1 MSISCQIDDGPAV
14 LQLCRW
20 TMSQPHL
27 KLSEFQEAFISPTR
41 RLFGLLSNRG
51 ELVLATAV
59 VNPSQ
64 VESPSALPDTCGRVV
79 FELLSSIPRVK
90 SLAWGY
96 CSNDSSQLEDPIF
109 NELLVVSSDGFIIIH
124 AFRRSY
130 KSTPSVDSTSDAKE
144 LNGEWKEW
152 SPTEGSVLEDG
163 ESAPKNRF
171 CSFLTEITASVY
183 NGKYQAKFPLETF
196 LPNSAEVVSFSI
208 YDITLSFLKFWY
220 SDSHR
225 MTRMETDNELP
236 KGFLSPLPVA
246 EASCSCR
253 WECLKV
259 LSSSLGCLIGLV
271 LTPNEA
277 VTCGAHQCNTNC
289 ILVAVLE
296 LHQWGIQWNFVA
308 DLQNVHDGEGPS
320 PKWVDFQLS
329 DMFLACLSMAGF
341 VAIWNVKTGALT
353 TSFSVADQCRAILEM
368 PLRSTMPIVTNLDDG
383 NSSVSNLFGRTFKRL
398 VLASYS
404 LLLGVVDE
412 VGVVHVFYADDIINF
427 EPNIHENAD
436 LPAMNHF
443 GGSFSAWEAAGHE
456 IGSLSFCTHQSIQE
470 GFPHTTKL
478 GSEFSGKNNVDVF
491 RPRKRRRQCR
501 HIQNQ
506 VDSWPS
512 GFGTT
517 AQMKVGAYPETVTA
531 SISLRRVILPPCRSH
546 DDVIS
551 LSPLGLTRIFKGSH
565 VDGDKLVKI
574 VHTELLIRSSFF
586 DERDIIVG
594 LMDKRLPFQKDF
606 AFVGDSV
613 ACSFQGYLY
622 FITQDSLSV
631 ALPSVSVSSFSSH
644 VDIKF
649 WQPGLTG
656 ASACNSLN
664 LLSVNR
670 SETSWRPWQLEV
682 LDRALLYEG
691 PALADMLCWENGWD
705 LKVSRLR
712 WLQLALHYSM
722 IGDLE
727 QSLNMLAEVDLA
739 EEGVL
744 QLLFASVHRLLC
756 TAGRDNEV
764 AVSSKLMVL
773 AICFATRMIKCYGL
787 QKQNIDMPD
796 NSVKLHEMAFLLRV
810 IRSIQ
815 SRISARNTIRMGDDK
830 NSLKTGTEV
839 LHPVVMV
846 DGVSSGPLGGL
857 AHDTQDSES
866 PVFELVPDSNGQLAL
881 TPVES
886 SLSASNFYEIGTDEG
901 VAQVGRQNIQGNIK
915 DMINRWEVNNIDLK
929 TVVRE
934 ALQSGRLPLAVLQ
947 LQLLRQ
953 RELVSNE
960 DSEDAFSEVHEI
972 GRSIVYDLLMKG
984 ETELAVAMLEKL
996 GDEIESDLRQ
1006 LMQGTVRRSLRLQIA
1021 DEMKKRGHMRSN
1033 EWNTLETITLIERF
1047 YPSSSFWD
1055 TYLGRQNVIRD
1066 AAKIVTLPGEDKPVL
1081 ALHIHNHPLIECGD
1095 VDGAVLDPWANIND
1109 FTDFKEFSGN
1119 SISDGYWACAAVWSD
1134 AWDQRTVDRILLD
1147 QPYHIHAH
1155 VPWESQF
1162 EYFVAHNDVGEACK
1176 LLDIIPD
1183 SVLLEGILRV
1193 NVDGSQAAGSTV
1205 SDVTVPD
1212 YSMYICDSEELEPVC
1227 LEIPHVKVFRS
1238 LSNHESTSYIQMLMQ
1253 QELAKKH
1260 IFMKEYW
1267 QSTTEIIHLLAR
1279 SGTLIKDGPRK
1290 ECSMTYSASEM
1301 PDDSRHRAC
1310 EVALHKLVIRFC
1322 VQYNSPYLLDLYLDN
1337 CNLALEKDCVPF
1349 LKNAAGDCK
1358 WAQWLLFSRV
1368 KGYEYEAS
1376 FANARWNLSQKMV
1389 NNSNLTSVEIDEML
1403 YMVDDM
1409 AERIGEMSA
1418 LATLMYA
1425 PAPMQNSICSG
1436 SVNRNRGLSSQCTLE
1451 NLGPCLQQF
1460 PTLWKTLL
1468 SACFREDGYGSFNCS
1483 PANVFRKS
1491 SISEYLRWRYN
1502 FFSSAGGDTSLL
1514 QMLPCWLPKSIRR
1527 LVQLFEQGPFG
1538 MQLLSNAPSS
1548 EELFTHSVTDY
1559 IYNSTGY
1566 GEPTAL
1572 SLEASIQKSVEEEL
1586 YSSLE
1591 EKDVRVEHHLHRG
1604 RALAAF
1610 RHLLVK
1616 RASQLKSA
1624 NARQVIS
1631 AQSNVQ
1637 ADVQLMLAPLSQ
1649 AERSILLSVAPL
1661 AITNFEDS
1669 TLVASC
1675 VFLLELCGLCANMLR
1690 LDITALRRISSYY
1703 KSVQLN
1709 KRRELSSQRSSE
1721 LHVHSHGAD
1730 VALALAQALAEDY
1743 VKSDHLHVLDQ
1754 NQTSRAPKRE
1764 QPSQPLIAILQH
1776 LEKASLPSLDEGRT
1790 CGFWLL
1796 TGVGDASLYRSQQN
1810 EASQHWS
1817 LVTEFCQAHH
1827 LPPSTKYLALLAND
1841 NDWVGLLT
1849 EAQMAGFPIEV
1860 VIEVAAK
1867 EIRES
1872 RLKTHILTVLKNMMS
1887 FRRKSSNNI
1896 PGSSDSSLLAIDGNN
1911 PMELFSILGACEKQ
1925 KNPGETLLNKAKQ
1938 MQWSLLAMIA
1948 SCFPDVTPLSCL
1960 SVWLE
1965 ITASRE
1971 MSSTKVDDISSKI
1984 AKNVGAAV
1992 EATNKLASTSRNVEF
2007 RYNRKNPKRRRFLEA
2022 SPEKFTL
2029 DFSLDVTCGPNSSVT
2044 SNTADIDAHQG
2055 SRKPVYEEPVI
2066 SVDIDDRL
2074 ASLSSMV
2081 AVLCEQQL
2089 FLPLLRAFEM
2099 FLPSCSLLPFI
2110 RSLQAFSQMR
2120 ISEASAHLAS
2130 FSVRI
2135 KDEASHTQL
2144 NSSKEVSVIAGWVA
2158 ATAVKAAD
2166 AMLSTCPSIY
2176 EKRCLLEL
2184 LAEVDFA
2191 DGGTSSSYFR
2201 RRYWKINLSEPS
2213 LFKDG
2218 AYKWDDSMDDAALL
2232 TSLEKDGRWE
2242 QARTW
2247 ARQLESSDIA
2257 WESTLNHVT
2266 ESQAEAMVA
2275 EWKEFL
2281 WDIPQERAALWG
2293 HCQSLF
2299 MKYSFPPL
2307 QAGLFF
2313 LKHAEAV
2320 GKEIPAQELHEILLL
2335 SLQWLSGTMTKS
2347 SPVYPLH
2354 LLREI
2359 ETRVWLL
2366 AVESDSQS
2374 KADGEF
2380 AASSVAQNV
2389 AVGSSTS
2396 IIEQTADVITKI
2408 DGNMSSP
2415 SMKATEKN
2423 GLRDNL
2429 SRQQQPFES
2438 NNEASTA
2445 TNNTRAKRRVKANI
2459 PLRRGVNDNVES
2471 RTDDLD
2477 NSLHNFHSSKMG
2489 EQARNLLSEE
2499 EFAKMEAS
2507 LSGWEQNVRPVD
2519 MEKAVLS
2526 LLEFGQITA
2535 AKQLQQK
2542 LSPSYVPE
2550 ELVLVDVALRV
2561 ANNSSDGDISLS
2573 CFDTEALSTL
2583 QSLGVTSRSYMFDTS
2598 QLLLDIKSCSAAMPA
2613 AAAAAKNRW
2622 LLQPQQSQ
2630 VMEKLAMKC
2639 GEGRG
2644 RALIRRIIAVTRTAK
2659 VLGLPFSEAFE
2670 KQPIELLQLLSLKAQ
2685 DSFDEAKFLVETHI
2699 MPASSIARILA
2710 DSFLKGLLAAHRG
2723 GYLDSQKEEGPAP
2736 LLWRSSDFLKWA
2748 KLCPSEPEIGH
2759 ALMRLV
2765 MTGHEVPHACEVE
2778 LLILSHHFY
2787 MSSSCLD
2794 GVDVLVTFAA
2804 NRVDSYI
2811 SEGDFSCL
2819 ARLITGV
2826 SNFHSLSFILS
2837 ILVENGQLELL
2848 LQKYS
2853 AADSATGTPASV
2865 RGFRMAVITSLKQF
2879 NPNDDD
2885 ALSMVY
2891 RHFDMKHEAA
2901 SLLELRAEQ
2910 YMNSWLSRYDK
2921 ERRNDELLE
2930 AMHHL
2935 VDTAEI
2941 LSTID
2946 AGQRTQRACARAA
2959 LLSLQI
2965 RIPDLLWIGL
2975 SETNARRIFV
2985 EQSRFQE
2992 ALIVAEA
2999 YNINQPMEWA
3009 PVFWNQMLKPDLIEQ
3024 FVAEFVSVLPLQP
3037 PMLLELARF
3046 YRAEVAARGEQS
3058 HFSVWLSPGGLPAEW
3073 VKHLG
3078 RSFRS
3083 LLRRTRDMRLRLQ
3096 LATLA
3101 TGFADVLDICNRVL
3115 DKVPDNAGPLI
3126 LRKGHG
3132 GAYLPLM

>member
-1 MSISCQIDDGPAV
+1 MSIRTMSTSRQIDDGPAV

-20 TMSQPHL
+20 TVSQPHL
-27 KLSEFQEAFISPTR
+27 KLSKFREAFISPTR
-41 RLFGLLSNRG
+41 RLFGLLSEHG
-51 ELVLATAV
+51 DLVLATAE

-64 VESPSALPDTCGRVV
+64 VESHRALSDTCTQAA
-79 FELLSSIPRVK
+79 FKTLSTIPRVK

-96 CSNDSSQLEDPIF
+96 CSDAFDDSSF
-109 NELLVVSSDGFIIIH
+109 NEILVVSSDASITVH
-124 AFRRSY
+124 AFCRSRQ
-130 KSTPSVDSTSDAKE
+130 STLAVNSTSDAKE
-144 LNGEWKEW
+144 LHGEWKEW
-152 SPTEGSVLEDG
+152 HPTECAVLEDG
-163 ESAPKNRF
+163 ESGPKNWF
-171 CSFLTEITASVY
+171 CSFLTTINSSVS
-183 NGKYQAKFPLETF
+183 NGKYQARFPVKSL

-208 YDITLSFLKFWY
+208 YDITLSFMKFWY
-220 SDSHR
+220 RKCSLKT
-225 MTRMETDNELP
+225 MTETDSESP
-236 KGFLSPLPVA
+236 RTFLSSLPVA
-246 EASCSCR
+246 EASCSCQ

-259 LSSSLGCLIGLV
+259 LSSSSGYLIGLV
-271 LTPNEA
+271 LTPNES
-277 VTCGAHQCNTNC
+277 VSCEAHPSNAEC

-296 LHQWGIQWNFVA
+296 LNHWGIQWNFVA
-308 DLQNVHDGEGPS
+308 DLQDACDGIRPS
-320 PKWVDFQLS
+320 SKWVDFQLS
-329 DMFLACLSMAGF
+329 DVFLACLNTAGF
-341 VAIWNVKTGALT
+341 VAIWNVKTGGLA
-353 TSFSVADQCRAILEM
+353 TSFSVLQQCRTDLDM
-368 PLRSTMPIVTNLDDG
+368 PLRSSMPIATNLDGG
-383 NSSVSNLFGRTFKRL
+383 NIPVENFVGRMFKRL
-398 VLASYS
+398 VLASHSY
-404 LLLGVVDE
+404 LLAVVDE
-412 VGVVHVFYADDIINF
+412 VGVVYVFYADDILNF
-427 EPNIHENAD
+427 RANVHENFD
-436 LPAMNHF
+436 LPVVNHF
-443 GGSFSAWEAAGHE
+443 ADCFSTWEAAGHE
-456 IGSLSFCTHQSIQE
+456 IGSLSFCTNQSIR
-470 GFPHTTKL
+470 GSLNLAKL
-478 GSEFSGKNNVDVF
+478 VPEFSGKTDVTV
-491 RPRKRRRQCR
+491 RPRKRRKYRC
-501 HIQNQ
+501 NENE

-512 GFGTT
+512 GFVTT
-517 AQMKVGAYPETVTA
+517 GQMKVGVAYPRTNT
-531 SISLRRVILPPCRSH
+531 SSFLRRVILPPCRSQQ
-546 DDVIS
+546 DVIS
-551 LSPLGLTRIFKGSH
+551 LSPLGLTRIFKGSIA
-565 VDGDKLVKI
+565 DGNEHVKI
-574 VHTELLIRSSFF
+574 FHSELLMYSSFLGKG
-586 DERDIIVG
+586 DIDVDF
-594 LMDKRLPFQKDF
+594 MDKMLPFQKDS
-606 AFVGDSV
+606 AFVGDSFV
-613 ACSFQGYLY
+613 CSCQGYLY
-622 FITQDSLSV
+622 LITQYGLSV
-631 ALPSVSVSSFSSH
+631 VLPPVSVSSFSSH
-644 VDIKF
+644 GDTIKF
-649 WQPGLTG
+649 WQPGPATG
-656 ASACNSLN
+656 STCNALN
-664 LLSVNR
+664 LLSVDR
-670 SETSWRPWQLEV
+670 SETSWKTWQIEV

-691 PALADMLCWENGWD
+691 PALADRLCWENGWD
-705 LKVSRLR
+705 LKFSRLR

-727 QSLNMLAEVDLA
+727 QSLNLLAEVNLA

-744 QLLFASVHRLLC
+744 QLLLASIHRLSSR
-756 TAGRDNEV
+756 TGSDSEA

-773 AICFATRMIKCYGL
+773 AVRFATRMIKCYGL
-787 QKQNIDMPD
+787 QKQNTDN
-796 NSVKLHEMAFLLRV
+796 NSVKLHEMALLLMV

-815 SRISARNTIRMGDDK
+815 SRISAKNQNSVRTGDDK
-830 NSLKTGTEV
+830 KTEV
-839 LHPVVMV
+839 FQNDSLLPVVV
-846 DGVSSGPLGGL
+846 LDGVSSGPSGGL
-857 AHDTQDSES
+857 DAYDRQES
-866 PVFELVPDSNGQLAL
+866 APVLVPDSNSMLAL

-886 SLSASNFYEIGTDEG
+886 SLSDIDTNKGTT
-901 VAQVGRQNIQGNIK
+901 QVGRQIIQGNIK
-915 DMINRWEVNNIDLK
+915 EMINRWEMNNFDLK

-953 RELVSNE
+953 REFVSND

-972 GRSIVYDLLMKG
+972 GRSIVYDMLMKG
-984 ETELAVAMLEKL
+984 ETGLAVATLERL
-996 GDEIESDLRQ
+996 GDDVESDLRQ

-1021 DEMKKRGHMRSN
+1021 DEMKKRGYIRPN
-1033 EWNTLETITLIERF
+1033 EWKMLETIILIERL

-1055 TYLGRQNVIRD
+1055 TYFCRENVIRD

-1081 ALHIHNHPLIECGD
+1081 ALHIRNHPIIECGD
-1095 VDGAVLDPWANIND
+1095 VDGAVLGSWVNIND
-1109 FTDFKEFSGN
+1109 YTKEFSGSN
-1119 SISDGYWACAAVWSD
+1119 ISDGYWACAAVWSD
-1134 AWDQRTVDRILLD
+1134 GWDQRTVDRILLD
-1147 QPYHIHAH
+1147 QPYHIHGH
-1155 VPWESQF
+1155 IPWESQF
-1162 EYFVAHNDVGEACK
+1162 EYFVAHNDAGNVCK
-1176 LLDIIPD
+1176 LLDMIPN
-1183 SVLLEGILRV
+1183 SILSEGIIRV
-1193 NVDGSQAAGSTV
+1193 NVDSLQAAANTL
-1205 SDVTVPD
+1205 SDLTLPD

-1227 LEIPHVKVFRS
+1227 MEIPHVKVFRS
-1238 LSNHESTSYIQMLMQ
+1238 LCNQESTLYIRMVMQ

-1267 QSTTEIIHLLAR
+1267 QSTTEIIPLLAR
-1279 SGTLIKDGPRK
+1279 AGILIKVGSKD
-1290 ECSMTYSASEM
+1290 ECSTTSFASEM
-1301 PDDSRHRAC
+1301 PVDAHQQGR
-1310 EVALHKLVIRFC
+1310 EGALQKLIIRFC
-1322 VQYNSPYLLDLYLDN
+1322 VQYNLPYLLDLYLDI
-1337 CNLALEKDCVPF
+1337 CNLAPEKDCIRL
-1349 LKNAAGDCK
+1349 LKETAGDCK
-1358 WAQWLLFSRV
+1358 WAQWLLFSRI

-1376 FANARWNLSQKMV
+1376 FSNARWNLSKKMV
-1389 NNSNLTSVEIDEML
+1389 SNSSLTAVEIDEML
-1403 YMVDDM
+1403 YTVDDM
-1409 AERIGEMSA
+1409 AERVGEMSA

-1425 PAPMQNSICSG
+1425 SAPIQKSICTG
-1436 SVNRNRGLSSQCTLE
+1436 SVNRSGSSSQCTLE
-1451 NLGPCLQQF
+1451 NLAPCLQQF
-1460 PTLWKTLL
+1460 PTLWKTLFSSCFGQDEYGCL
-1468 SACFREDGYGSFNCS
+1468 NYSA
-1483 PANVFRKS
+1483 VFGKR
-1491 SISEYLRWRYN
+1491 SISEYLRWRYSI
-1502 FFSSAGGDTSLL
+1502 FSSAGGDTSLL
-1514 QMLPCWLPKSIRR
+1514 QMLPCWVPKSIRR
-1527 LVQLFEQGPFG
+1527 LIQLFEQGPFG
-1538 MQLLSNAPSS
+1538 MQLLSDVPSS
-1548 EELFTHSVTDY
+1548 EELFTHNVTDY

-1566 GEPTAL
+1566 TEANAL

-1610 RHLLVK
+1610 RHLIAK

-1624 NARQVIS
+1624 SARQVIS
-1631 AQSNVQ
+1631 TQSNVQ

-1649 AERSILLSVAPL
+1649 AERSILISVAPL

-1675 VFLLELCGLCANMLR
+1675 IFLLELCGLCANMLR
-1690 LDITALRRISSYY
+1690 LDIAALRRISSYY
-1703 KSVQLN
+1703 KSVQEN
-1709 KRRELSSQRSSE
+1709 KHADLSSLSAPE
-1721 LHVHSHGAD
+1721 LHVQSHGAGIAP
-1730 VALALAQALAEDY
+1730 ALARALAEDY
-1743 VKSDHLHVLDQ
+1743 VQSDHLHVLEQ
-1754 NQTSRAPKRE
+1754 TQTSMAPKKE
-1764 QPSQPLIAILQH
+1764 QPQHPLIAILQH
-1776 LEKASLPSLDEGRT
+1776 LEKASLPSLEENKT

-1796 TGVGDASLYRSQQN
+1796 TGVGNASLYRSQQN
-1810 EASQHWS
+1810 EASQHWN
-1817 LVTEFCQAHH
+1817 LVTEFCRAHH
-1827 LPPSTKYLALLAND
+1827 LPLSTKYLALLAND
-1841 NDWVGLLT
+1841 NDWVGFLT
-1849 EAQMAGFPIEV
+1849 EAQIAGFPIEV

-1867 EIRES
+1867 EIRDS
-1872 RLKTHILTVLKNMMS
+1872 RLRTHILTVLKNMMS
-1887 FRRKSSNNI
+1887 VRRKASGNI
-1896 PGSSDSSLLAIDGNN
+1896 PSGSSYSSLSAVDGNN
-1911 PMELFSILGACEKQ
+1911 PMELFCILGVCEKQ
-1925 KNPGETLLNKAKQ
+1925 KNPGEALLIKAKQ

-1965 ITASRE
+1965 ITAARE
-1971 MSSTKVDDISSKI
+1971 MSSIKVDDVSSKI
-1984 AKNVGAAV
+1984 AKNVGSAV
-1992 EATNKLASTSRNVEF
+1992 EATNKLPSSGRNVEF

-2022 SPEKFTL
+2022 SQEKLTICS
-2029 DFSLDVTCGPNSSVT
+2029 SLDSTCGPDSAST
-2044 SNTADIDAHQG
+2044 SNSTYIDDHQERG
-2055 SRKPVYEEPVI
+2055 RPISGETI
-2066 SVDIDDRL
+2066 MSVDIDERL
-2074 ASLSSMV
+2074 ASLSNMV

-2099 FLPSCSLLPFI
+2099 FLPSCSLLSFI

-2120 ISEASAHLAS
+2120 LSEASAHLAS
-2130 FSVRI
+2130 FSARI
-2135 KDEASHTQL
+2135 RDEASHTQL
-2144 NSSKEVSVIAGWVA
+2144 NSSKEVSVIAEWVA
-2158 ATAVKAAD
+2158 VTAVKAAD
-2166 AMLSTCPSIY
+2166 AVLSTCPSIY
-2176 EKRCLLEL
+2176 EKRCLLQL
-2184 LAEVDFA
+2184 LSEVDFA
-2191 DGGTSSSYFR
+2191 DGGTSSSNFS

-2213 LFKDG
+2213 LCKDG
-2218 AYKWDDSMDDAALL
+2218 DIYNWNDLMDDASLL
-2232 TSLEKDGRWE
+2232 TSLEKDGQWE

-2247 ARQLESSDIA
+2247 ARQLESSGIA
-2257 WESTLNHVT
+2257 WESTLDHVT

-2299 MKYSFPPL
+2299 MRYSFPPL
-2307 QAGLFF
+2307 KAGLFF

-2320 GKEIPAQELHEILLL
+2320 GKEIPARELHEILLL

-2347 SPVYPLH
+2347 PPVYPLH

-2366 AVESDSQS
+2366 AVESESQS

-2380 AASSVAQNV
+2380 ATYAVAHNI
-2389 AVGSSTS
+2389 AVGNSSS

-2408 DGNMSSP
+2408 DSNMSSP
-2415 SMKATEKN
+2415 HMKVTERN
-2423 GLRDNL
+2423 GTRDSL
-2429 SRQQQPFES
+2429 SSQHAQLFES
-2438 NNEASTA
+2438 NSEASST
-2445 TNNTRAKRRVKANI
+2445 TINNTRAKRRVKTNS
-2459 PLRRGVNDNVES
+2459 PLRRGGNDNTES
-2471 RTDDLD
+2471 RTNELD
-2477 NSLHNFHSSKMG
+2477 NSSHSSKIG

-2542 LSPSYVPE
+2542 LSPSYIPE
-2550 ELVLVDVALRV
+2550 ELVLVDVALRI
-2561 ANNSSDGDISLS
+2561 ANSSSSGEISLS
-2573 CFDTEALSTL
+2573 CFDTQALSLL
-2583 QSLGVTSRSYMFDTS
+2583 QSLEVAN
-2598 QLLLDIKSCSAAMPA
+2598 SCDMIISP
-2613 AAAAAKNRW
+2613 
-2622 LLQPQQSQ
+2622 SQ
-2630 VMEKLAMKC
+2630 VMEILAVKC

-2644 RALIRRIIAVTRTAK
+2644 RALIRRIIAVVRTAK
-2659 VLGLPFSEAFE
+2659 LLGLPFSEAFE

-2748 KLCPSEPEIGH
+2748 KLCPSESEIGH

-2804 NRVDSYI
+2804 NRVESYV

-2826 SNFHSLSFILS
+2826 TNFHSLSFILS

-2853 AADSATGTPASV
+2853 ATDTATGTPASV

-2891 RHFDMKHEAA
+2891 KHFDMKHEAA

-2935 VDTAEI
+2935 VETAEV

-2946 AGQRTQRACARAA
+2946 AGQRTHRACARAS

-2965 RIPDLLWIGL
+2965 RIPDLMWIGL

-2999 YNINQPMEWA
+2999 YNINQPIEWA

-3101 TGFADVLDICNRVL
+3101 TGFIDVLDICNRVL

>member
-1 MSISCQIDDGPAV
+1 MSTSRQADDEPAV

-20 TMSQPHL
+20 RLSQPQL
-27 KLSEFQEAFISPTR
+27 KLSEFREAFISPTR
-41 RLFGLLSNRG
+41 QLFGLLSDHG
-51 ELVLATAV
+51 DLVLARAE

-64 VESPSALPDTCGRVV
+64 VESTRALSDTCTQAI
-79 FELLSSIPRVK
+79 FETFSSIPRVK

-96 CSNDSSQLEDPIF
+96 CSDASSPLEDSSF
-109 NELLVVSSDGFIIIH
+109 NEILVVSSHASITVH
-124 AFRRSY
+124 AFCCSR
-130 KSTPSVDSTSDAKE
+130 KSTLAVNSTSDAKE
-144 LNGEWKEW
+144 LHGEWKEW
-152 SPTEGSVLEDG
+152 RPTEYSVSEGG
-163 ESAPKNRF
+163 ESGPKNWF
-171 CSFLTEITASVY
+171 CSFLTTITASVSS
-183 NGKYQAKFPLETF
+183 GKYQARFPMKSL
-196 LPNSAEVVSFSI
+196 LPHTAEAVSFSI

-220 SDSHR
+220 SKCPQKT
-225 MTRMETDNELP
+225 MMETSSESP
-236 KGFLSPLPVA
+236 QSFLSSLPVA
-246 EASCSCR
+246 EASCSCQ

-259 LSSSLGCLIGLV
+259 LSSSSGYVIGLV
-271 LTPNEA
+271 LTPNES
-277 VTCGAHQCNTNC
+277 VTCAAHQCNTEC

-296 LHQWGIQWNFVA
+296 LNQWGIQWNFVA
-308 DLQNVHDGEGPS
+308 DLQDVHDSIKPS

-329 DMFLACLSMAGF
+329 DTFLACLSTEGF
-341 VAIWNVKTGALT
+341 VAIWDVKTGGLA
-353 TSFSVADQCRAILEM
+353 TSFSVLQKCRTNREM
-368 PLRSTMPIVTNLDDG
+368 PLSSISPVTNLDGG
-383 NSSVSNLFGRTFKRL
+383 NISVEDSVGRMFKRL

-404 LLLGVVDE
+404 HILAVVDE
-412 VGVVHVFYADDIINF
+412 VGVVYMFYADDILNF
-427 EPNIHENAD
+427 KANVHENFD
-436 LPAMNHF
+436 LFVMDRF
-443 GGSFSAWEAAGHE
+443 GDCFSAWEAAGHD
-456 IGSLSFCTHQSIQE
+456 IGSRSFCTNQSIQQ
-470 GFPHTTKL
+470 GSLHPAKL
-478 GSEFSGKNNVDVF
+478 VPEFSGKTDAGI
-491 RPRKRRRQCR
+491 RPRKRRKRRC
-501 HIQNQ
+501 NENE
-506 VDSWPS
+506 VDSGRS
-512 GFGTT
+512 GFVTT
-517 AQMKVGAYPETVTA
+517 GQMKVGVPCPSSVN
-531 SISLRRVILPPCRSH
+531 SSSSLRRILLPPCRSQQE
-546 DDVIS
+546 VIS
-551 LSPLGLTRIFKGSH
+551 LSPLGLMRISKGSIA
-565 VDGDKLVKI
+565 DGNGHVKI
-574 VHTELLIRSSFF
+574 FHSELFMYSSILV
-586 DERDIIVG
+586 ERDINAGFV
-594 LMDKRLPFQKDF
+594 DKRLPFKKHYAF
-606 AFVGDSV
+606 AGDSIV
-613 ACSFQGYLY
+613 CSCQGYLY
-622 FITQDSLSV
+622 LITQCGLSV
-631 ALPSVSVSSFSSH
+631 VLPPVSISSFSSH
-644 VDIKF
+644 GDAIKF
-649 WQPGLTG
+649 WQPGFAGGGTCD
-656 ASACNSLN
+656 ALN
-664 LLSVNR
+664 LLSVDR
-670 SETSWRPWQLEV
+670 SETIWKSWQIEV

-691 PALADMLCWENGWD
+691 PALADRLCRENGWD

-727 QSLNMLAEVDLA
+727 QSLNMLAEVNLA

-744 QLLFASVHRLLC
+744 QLLLASIHRLSSR
-756 TAGRDNEV
+756 TGSDNEV
-764 AVSSKLMVL
+764 SVSSKLMVL
-773 AICFATRMIKCYGL
+773 AVRFATRMIKCYGI
-787 QKQNIDMPD
+787 QKQNTDMPD
-796 NSVKLHEMAFLLRV
+796 NSVKLHEMASLLMV

-815 SRISARNTIRMGDDK
+815 SRLSAKSQNSVQMGDDRS
-830 NSLKTGTEV
+830 SLKVGTEV
-839 LHPVVMV
+839 YRNDYDSSLPVVVV
-846 DGVSSGPLGGL
+846 DGVSSGPSVGL
-857 AHDTQDSES
+857 DAHDRHES
-866 PVFELVPDSNGQLAL
+866 AHVLVPGSNHMLAL

-886 SLSASNFYEIGTDEG
+886 SLSPPLTVHDIDTNKGA
-901 VAQVGRQNIQGNIK
+901 AQDARQIIQGNIK
-915 DMINRWEVNNIDLK
+915 EMINRWEMSNFDLK

-953 RELVSNE
+953 RELISNE

-984 ETELAVAMLEKL
+984 ETGLAVATLERL
-996 GDEIESDLRQ
+996 GDDVESDLRQ

-1021 DEMKKRGHMRSN
+1021 DEMKKRGYIRSD
-1033 EWNTLETITLIERF
+1033 EWKMLETITLIERF

-1055 TYLGRQNVIRD
+1055 TYFGRENVIRD

-1081 ALHIHNHPLIECGD
+1081 ALHICNRPFIECGD
-1095 VDGAVLDPWANIND
+1095 VDGAVLDSWVNIND
-1109 FTDFKEFSGN
+1109 YTGSKEFSGSN
-1119 SISDGYWACAAVWSD
+1119 ISGGYWACAAVWSD

-1147 QPYHIHAH
+1147 QPYHIQAH
-1155 VPWESQF
+1155 IPWESQF
-1162 EYFVAHNDVGEACK
+1162 DYFVGHNDVGEVCK
-1176 LLDIIPD
+1176 LLDIIPN
-1183 SVLLEGILRV
+1183 SVLLEGIIRV
-1193 NVDGSQAAGSTV
+1193 NVDSLQAAENTV
-1205 SDVTVPD
+1205 SDLTVSD
-1212 YSMYICDSEELEPVC
+1212 YSTYICDSEELEPVC
-1227 LEIPHVKVFRS
+1227 MEIPHVKVFRP
-1238 LSNHESTSYIQMLMQ
+1238 LYNHESTLYVRMLMQ

-1260 IFMKEYW
+1260 IFMKEDW
-1267 QSTTEIIHLLAR
+1267 QSTTEIIPLLAR
-1279 SGTLIKDGPRK
+1279 AGILIKVSPKK
-1290 ECSMTYSASEM
+1290 ECSTPFCASEM
-1301 PDDSRHRAC
+1301 PDDAHLRGRQG
-1310 EVALHKLVIRFC
+1310 ALHKLIIRFC
-1322 VQYNSPYLLDLYLDN
+1322 VQYNLPHLLELYLDN
-1337 CNLALEKDCVPF
+1337 CNLAPEKDCIPL
-1349 LKNAAGDCK
+1349 LKDAAGDCK
-1358 WAQWLLFSRV
+1358 WAQWLLFSRI

-1376 FANARWNLSQKMV
+1376 FSNACWNLSQKML
-1389 NNSNLTSVEIDEML
+1389 NSSKLADIGIDEML
-1403 YMVDDM
+1403 YTVDDM

-1418 LATLMYA
+1418 LSTLMYA
-1425 PAPMQNSICSG
+1425 SAPIQKSICTG
-1436 SVNRNRGLSSQCTLE
+1436 SVNRSRGLSSQCTLE

-1460 PTLWKTLL
+1460 PTLWKTLV
-1468 SACFREDGYGSFNCS
+1468 SACFGQDEYGSVS
-1483 PANVFRKS
+1483 RKS
-1491 SISEYLRWRYN
+1491 SVSEYLHWRYSI
-1502 FFSSAGGDTSLL
+1502 FSSAGRDTSLL
-1514 QMLPCWLPKSIRR
+1514 QMLPCWVPKSIRR
-1527 LVQLFEQGPFG
+1527 LIQLFEQGPFG
-1538 MQLLSNAPSS
+1538 MQLLSSAPSS
-1548 EELFTHSVTDY
+1548 ELFIHNVTDY

-1566 GEPTAL
+1566 TEANAL
-1572 SLEASIQKSVEEEL
+1572 SLEASIQKSVEEVL

-1610 RHLLVK
+1610 RHLIFK

-1624 NARQVIS
+1624 SARQVIS
-1631 AQSNVQ
+1631 SQSNVQ
-1637 ADVQLMLAPLSQ
+1637 ADVQLILAPLSQ

-1675 VFLLELCGLCANMLR
+1675 IFLLELCGLCANMLR
-1690 LDITALRRISSYY
+1690 LDIAALRRISSYY
-1703 KSVQLN
+1703 KSYQLQQNN
-1709 KRRELSSQRSSE
+1709 KFDLLSPRAPE
-1721 LHVHSHGAD
+1721 LHVQSHGAD
-1730 VALALAQALAEDY
+1730 IAPALARALAEDY
-1743 VKSDHLHVLDQ
+1743 VQSDHLHVLEH
-1754 NQTSRAPKRE
+1754 NQTSVAPKRTPKRE
-1764 QPSQPLIAILQH
+1764 QTPQPLIAILQH
-1776 LEKASLPSLDEGRT
+1776 LEKASLPSLEEGKT

-1796 TGVGDASLYRSQQN
+1796 TGVGNASLYRSQQN
-1810 EASQHWS
+1810 EASQRWN

-1827 LPPSTKYLALLAND
+1827 LPQSTKYLALLAND
-1841 NDWVGLLT
+1841 NDWVGFLT
-1849 EAQMAGFPIEV
+1849 EAHIAGFPIEV
-1860 VIEVAAK
+1860 VVEVGAK
-1867 EIRES
+1867 EIRDS
-1872 RLKTHILTVLKNMMS
+1872 RLRTHILTVLKNMMS
-1887 FRRKSSNNI
+1887 LRRKSSGII
-1896 PGSSDSSLLAIDGNN
+1896 PSGSSDSSFSAVDGNN
-1911 PMELFSILGACEKQ
+1911 PMELFCILGVCEKQ
-1925 KNPGETLLNKAKQ
+1925 KNPGEALLNKAKQ

-1948 SCFPDVTPLSCL
+1948 SCFSDVTPLSCL

-1965 ITASRE
+1965 ITAARE
-1971 MSSTKVDDISSKI
+1971 MSSSKVDDISSKI
-1984 AKNVGAAV
+1984 AKNVGSAV
-1992 EATNKLASTSRNVEF
+1992 EATNKLPSTSRNVEL

-2022 SPEKFTL
+2022 SPEKFEIC
-2029 DFSLDVTCGPNSSVT
+2029 FSLDNTCGPNSAAT
-2044 SNTADIDAHQG
+2044 SNITYIDAHQEKG
-2055 SRKPVYEEPVI
+2055 KPISGETI
-2066 SVDIDDRL
+2066 MSVDTDERL

-2099 FLPSCSLLPFI
+2099 FLPSCSLLSFI

-2120 ISEASAHLAS
+2120 LSEASAHLAS

-2135 KDEASHTQL
+2135 KDEASHAQV

-2158 ATAVKAAD
+2158 VIAVKAAD
-2166 AMLSTCPSIY
+2166 AVLSTCPSIY
-2176 EKRCLLEL
+2176 EKRCLLQL
-2184 LAEVDFA
+2184 LSAVDFA
-2191 DGGTSSSYFR
+2191 DGGTSSSYFSK
-2201 RRYWKINLSEPS
+2201 RYWKINLSEPS
-2213 LFKDG
+2213 LYKDG
-2218 AYKWDDSMDDAALL
+2218 DIYNWNDLMDDDSLL

-2242 QARTW
+2242 EARTW

-2257 WESTLNHVT
+2257 WESTLDHVT

-2307 QAGLFF
+2307 KAGLFF
-2313 LKHAEAV
+2313 LKHAEAI
-2320 GKEIPAQELHEILLL
+2320 GKEIPARELHEILLL

-2366 AVESDSQS
+2366 AVESESQS
-2374 KADGEF
+2374 NADGEF
-2380 AASSVAQNV
+2380 ATSAVAHNI
-2389 AVGSSTS
+2389 AVGNSTS
-2396 IIEQTADVITKI
+2396 IIEQTADIITKI
-2408 DGNMSSP
+2408 DCNMSSP
-2415 SMKATEKN
+2415 HMKPTERN
-2423 GLRDNL
+2423 GMRDNISCQHVQL
-2429 SRQQQPFES
+2429 FES
-2438 NNEASTA
+2438 NSEASSGT
-2445 TNNTRAKRRVKANI
+2445 TNNTRAKRRVKTNL
-2459 PLRRGVNDNVES
+2459 PLRRGVHDHFES
-2471 RTDDLD
+2471 RTNDVD
-2477 NSLHNFHSSKMG
+2477 NSSNTFHSSKIG
-2489 EQARNLLSEE
+2489 EQARHLLSEE

-2542 LSPSYVPE
+2542 LSPSYIPE
-2550 ELVLVDVALRV
+2550 ELVLVDLALRI
-2561 ANNSSDGDISLS
+2561 ANNSSNGEISLS
-2573 CFDTEALSTL
+2573 FFDRGALLIL
-2583 QSLGVTSRSYMFDTS
+2583 QSLGVASSSDMID
-2598 QLLLDIKSCSAAMPA
+2598 P
-2613 AAAAAKNRW
+2613 
-2622 LLQPQQSQ
+2622 SQ
-2630 VMEKLAMKC
+2630 VMERLAVKC

-2644 RALIRRIIAVTRTAK
+2644 RALIRRITAVIRTAK
-2659 VLGLPFSEAFE
+2659 LLGLPFSEAFE

-2685 DSFDEAKFLVETHI
+2685 DSFDEAKFLVDTHT

-2804 NRVDSYI
+2804 NRVDSYVL
-2811 SEGDFSCL
+2811 EGDFSCL

-2853 AADSATGTPASV
+2853 ATDTATGTPASV

-2910 YMNSWLSRYDK
+2910 CMNNWLSRYDK

-2935 VDTAEI
+2935 VETAEV

-2946 AGQRTQRACARAA
+2946 AGQRTHRACARAS

-2999 YNINQPMEWA
+2999 YNINQPTEWA
-3009 PVFWNQMLKPDLIEQ
+3009 PVFWNQMLKPDIIEQ
-3024 FVAEFVSVLPLQP
+3024 FVAEFVSVLPLHP

-3101 TGFADVLDICNRVL
+3101 TGFIDVLDICNRVL
-3115 DKVPDNAGPLI
+3115 DKVPENAGPLI
-3126 LRKGHG
+3126 LRRGHG
-3132 GAYLPLM
+3132 GAYIPLM

>member
-1 MSISCQIDDGPAV
+1 
-14 LQLCRW
+14 
-20 TMSQPHL
+20 MSQHHL
-27 KLSEFQEAFISPTR
+27 KLSRFREAFISPTR
-41 RLFGLLSNRG
+41 CLFGLLSEHG
-51 ELVLATAV
+51 DLVLATAEV
-59 VNPSQ
+59 KPSQ
-64 VESPSALPDTCGRVV
+64 VESPSALSDTSSQTV
-79 FELLSSIPRVK
+79 FELFSSIPRVT
-90 SLAWGY
+90 SLAWGC
-96 CSNDSSQLEDPIF
+96 CSDASSKLEDPIF
-109 NELLVVSSDGFIIIH
+109 NELLVVSSDGSITVH
-124 AFRRSY
+124 AFCRPY
-130 KSTPSVDSTSDAKE
+130 KSTLTMNSTSDTEE
-144 LNGEWKEW
+144 LHGEWKEW
-152 SPTEGSVLEDG
+152 SSTECSMLEDCDSG
-163 ESAPKNRF
+163 PKNWFR
-171 CSFLTEITASVY
+171 SFLTTITASVSS
-183 NGKYQAKFPLETF
+183 GKYQARFPMKSL
-196 LPNSAEVVSFSI
+196 LPHSAEVVSFSI

-220 SDSHR
+220 SECHPK
-225 MTRMETDNELP
+225 TRMETDSEWP
-236 KGFLSPLPVA
+236 QGFLSPLPVA
-246 EASCSCR
+246 EASCSCP

-259 LSSSLGCLIGLV
+259 LSSSSGYLIGLV
-271 LTPNEA
+271 LTLNES
-277 VTCGAHQCNTNC
+277 VTCGAHQCNVKC

-308 DLQNVHDGEGPS
+308 DLQNVHDSVGPS

-329 DMFLACLSMAGF
+329 DMFLACLNTAGF
-341 VAIWNVKTGALT
+341 VAIWNVKTGGLT
-353 TSFSVADQCRAILEM
+353 TSFSVLQRCRTDLEM
-368 PLRSTMPIVTNLDDG
+368 PLRSTMPIVTNLDDA
-383 NSSVSNLFGRTFKRL
+383 NSSVGNLVGRVFKRL
-398 VLASYS
+398 VLSSYP
-404 LLLGVVDE
+404 LLLAVEDE
-412 VGVVHVFYADDIINF
+412 VGLVYMFYADDILNF
-427 EPNIHENAD
+427 KANMHENLD
-436 LPAMNHF
+436 LPAMNHY
-443 GGSFSAWEAAGHE
+443 GDIFSAWEAAGHE
-456 IGSLSFCTHQSIQE
+456 IGSLSFCTHHFIKE
-470 GFPHTTKL
+470 GSLSPAKL
-478 GSEFSGKNNVDVF
+478 VPELSGKNNVGVV
-491 RPRKRRRQCR
+491 RPRKKRKCSCNG
-501 HIQNQ
+501 NQ
-506 VDSWPS
+506 VDNRPS
-512 GFGTT
+512 GFVTT
-517 AQMKVGAYPETVTA
+517 AQMKVGVSYPDAVTA
-531 SISLRRVILPPCRSH
+531 SSSLRRVLLPPCRLQ
-546 DDVIS
+546 DDIIS
-551 LSPLGLTRIFKGSH
+551 LSQLGLTRLFKGSNA
-565 VDGDKLVKI
+565 DGNKHIKI
-574 VHTELLIRSSFF
+574 VHTELLMYSSFL
-586 DERDIIVG
+586 DERDING
-594 LMDKRLPFQKDF
+594 GFMDKILPFEKDF

-613 ACSFQGYLY
+613 VCSFQGYLY
-622 FITQDSLSV
+622 LITQDGLSV
-631 ALPSVSVSSFSSH
+631 VLPLVSISSFSSCS
-644 VDIKF
+644 DAIKF
-649 WQPGLTG
+649 WQPGF
-656 ASACNSLN
+656 ASGSTCNALN

-670 SETSWRPWQLEV
+670 SETRWKTWQIEV

-691 PALADMLCWENGWD
+691 PTLADRLCWENGWD
-705 LKVSRLR
+705 VKVSRLR

-727 QSLNMLAEVDLA
+727 QSLNMLAEVNLA

-744 QLLFASVHRLLC
+744 QLLLASIHRLLC
-756 TAGRDNEV
+756 RTGSDNEV

-773 AICFATRMIKCYGL
+773 AVRFATRMIKFYGL
-787 QKQNIDMPD
+787 RKQNIDMPED
-796 NSVKLHEMAFLLRV
+796 SVKLHEMASLLRV

-815 SRISARNTIRMGDDK
+815 SRVSAKNQNSVRMGDDK
-830 NSLKTGTEV
+830 NSLKIGTEV
-839 LHPVVMV
+839 LQNDSLPVVVV

-857 AHDTQDSES
+857 DAHDRQES
-866 PVFELVPDSNGQLAL
+866 ASSVFELLPDSNRLLAL
-881 TPVES
+881 TPVEPS
-886 SLSASNFYEIGTDEG
+886 FSASKFHDIDTNQGT
-901 VAQVGRQNIQGNIK
+901 AQVGRQIIQGNIK
-915 DMINRWEVNNIDLK
+915 DMINRWEMNNFDLK

-953 RELVSNE
+953 RELVCNE
-960 DSEDAFSEVHEI
+960 DSEDVFSEVHEI

-984 ETELAVAMLEKL
+984 ETGLAVATLERL
-996 GDEIESDLRQ
+996 GDDVESDLRQ

-1021 DEMKKRGHMRSN
+1021 DEMKKRGYMRSN
-1033 EWNTLETITLIERF
+1033 EWKMLETISLIERF

-1055 TYLGRQNVIRD
+1055 TYLGRENVIRD
-1066 AAKIVTLPGEDKPVL
+1066 SAKIVTLPGEDKPVL
-1081 ALHIHNHPLIECGD
+1081 ALHIHHHTRIECGD
-1095 VDGAVLDPWANIND
+1095 VDGAVLGSWVNIND
-1109 FTDFKEFSGN
+1109 YTDFKELSGSN
-1119 SISDGYWACAAVWSD
+1119 ISDGYWACAAVWSD

-1147 QPYHIHAH
+1147 QPYHTHAH
-1155 VPWESQF
+1155 VPWESQL
-1162 EYFVAHNDVGEACK
+1162 EYFVAHNDVGEVCK
-1176 LLDIIPD
+1176 LLGMIPD

-1193 NVDGSQAAGSTV
+1193 NVDSSQAADSTV

-1212 YSMYICDSEELEPVC
+1212 YNMYICDSEELEPVC
-1227 LEIPHVKVFRS
+1227 METPHVNVFRS
-1238 LSNHESTSYIQMLMQ
+1238 LLNHESTSYIRMVMQ
-1253 QELAKKH
+1253 QELAEKH

-1267 QSTTEIIHLLAR
+1267 QSTTEVIPVLAR
-1279 SGTLIKDGPRK
+1279 AGMLIKVGPK
-1290 ECSMTYSASEM
+1290 KDCSTTFCASEM
-1301 PDDSRHRAC
+1301 PDDAHHRVR
-1310 EVALHKLVIRFC
+1310 EGALHKLVIRFC
-1322 VQYNSPYLLDLYLDN
+1322 VQYNLPYLLDLYLDN
-1337 CNLALEKDCVPF
+1337 CNLAFEKDCIPS
-1349 LKNAAGDCK
+1349 LIDAAGDCR

-1376 FANARWNLSQKMV
+1376 FFNARWNLSQKMI
-1389 NNSNLTSVEIDEML
+1389 NNSNLSAIEVDEML
-1403 YMVDDM
+1403 YTVDDM

-1425 PAPMQNSICSG
+1425 SAPMQKSLCTG
-1436 SVNRNRGLSSQCTLE
+1436 SVNRNQGLSSQCTLE

-1468 SACFREDGYGSFNCS
+1468 SACFGQDGYDCFNYS
-1483 PANVFRKS
+1483 PANVFGKS

-1502 FFSSAGGDTSLL
+1502 IFSSSGGDTSLL
-1514 QMLPCWLPKSIRR
+1514 QMLPCWFPKSVRR
-1527 LVQLFEQGPFG
+1527 LIQLYEQGPFG
-1538 MQLLSNAPSS
+1538 MQLLSNVPSS
-1548 EELFTHSVTDY
+1548 EELFTHNVTDY

-1566 GEPTAL
+1566 SEANAL

-1616 RASQLKSA
+1616 RALQLKSA

-1631 AQSNVQ
+1631 AQFNVQ
-1637 ADVQLMLAPLSQ
+1637 ADVQLILAPLSQ

-1675 VFLLELCGLCANMLR
+1675 MFLLELCGLCANMLR
-1690 LDITALRRISSYY
+1690 LDIAALRRISSYY
-1703 KSVQLN
+1703 KSVQQD
-1709 KRRELSSQRSSE
+1709 KQFELSSPRGLE
-1721 LHVHSHGAD
+1721 LHVHSYGSEVAP
-1730 VALALAQALAEDY
+1730 ALARALAEDY
-1743 VKSDHLHVLDQ
+1743 VQSDHLHVLE
-1754 NQTSRAPKRE
+1754 QTQISRSPERE

-1810 EASQHWS
+1810 EASQHWK
-1817 LVTEFCQAHH
+1817 LVTEFCHTHH
-1827 LPPSTKYLALLAND
+1827 LPLSTKYLALLAND
-1841 NDWVGLLT
+1841 NDWVGFLT
-1849 EAQMAGFPIEV
+1849 EAHIAGFPIEV

-1867 EIRES
+1867 EIRYS
-1872 RLKTHILTVLKNMMS
+1872 RLRTHILTVLKNMMF
-1887 FRRKSSNNI
+1887 FRRKSSSNI
-1896 PGSSDSSLLAIDGNN
+1896 PSGRNDSYFLAVDGEN
-1911 PMELFSILGACEKQ
+1911 PMELFCILGVCEKQ
-1925 KNPGETLLNKAKQ
+1925 KNPGEALLNKAKQ

-1965 ITASRE
+1965 ITAARE
-1971 MSSTKVDDISSKI
+1971 MSLIKVDGISLKV
-1984 AKNVGAAV
+1984 ARNVGSAV
-1992 EATNKLASTSRNVEF
+1992 EATNKLPSTSRNVEF

-2022 SPEKFTL
+2022 SSERFTL
-2029 DFSLDVTCGPNSSVT
+2029 GLDTTCGPNSAAT
-2044 SNTADIDAHQG
+2044 SNPTDIDAHQERG
-2055 SRKPVYEEPVI
+2055 KPIHEETIIP
-2066 SVDIDDRL
+2066 VDIDERL

-2099 FLPSCSLLPFI
+2099 FMPSCSLLPFI

-2120 ISEASAHLAS
+2120 LPEASAHLAS
-2130 FSVRI
+2130 FSARI

-2144 NSSKEVSVIAGWVA
+2144 NSSKEASVIAGWVA
-2158 ATAVKAAD
+2158 ITAVKAAD
-2166 AMLSTCPSIY
+2166 AVLSTCPSIY
-2176 EKRCLLEL
+2176 EKRCLLQF

-2191 DGGTSSSYFR
+2191 DGGASSSYFR
-2201 RRYWKINLSEPS
+2201 RRFWKINLSEPS
-2213 LFKDG
+2213 VCKDG
-2218 AYKWDDSMDDAALL
+2218 DIYKWNDSMDDASLL
-2232 TSLEKDGRWE
+2232 TTLEKDGQWE

-2247 ARQLESSDIA
+2247 ARQLELSG
-2257 WESTLNHVT
+2257 ESTLDHVT

-2299 MKYSFPPL
+2299 MRYSFPPL

-2320 GKEIPAQELHEILLL
+2320 GKEIPARELHEILLL

-2366 AVESDSQS
+2366 AVESESQS

-2380 AASSVAQNV
+2380 AASAVAQNIL
-2389 AVGSSTS
+2389 AGNSTS
-2396 IIEQTADVITKI
+2396 IIEQTANVITKI
-2408 DGNMSSP
+2408 DSNMCSP
-2415 SMKATEKN
+2415 RIKATERN
-2423 GLRDNL
+2423 GIKDNL
-2429 SRQQQPFES
+2429 SCQQHVQLFES
-2438 NNEASTA
+2438 NSEASA
-2445 TNNTRAKRRVKANI
+2445 TTTNSTRAKRRVKANL
-2459 PLRRGVNDNVES
+2459 PLRRGVNDSVES
-2471 RTDDLD
+2471 STNNPD
-2477 NSLHNFHSSKMG
+2477 NNSNNFHSSKIG
-2489 EQARNLLSEE
+2489 EQARNLLPEE
-2499 EFAKMEAS
+2499 EFAKMEVS

-2526 LLEFGQITA
+2526 LLEFGKITA

-2550 ELVLVDVALRV
+2550 ELVLADVALMV
-2561 ANNSSDGDISLS
+2561 ANNSSNGEISLS
-2573 CFDTEALSTL
+2573 CFDTEAFSIF
-2583 QSLGVTSRSYMFDTS
+2583 QSLGVTSSRDMIDPS
-2598 QLLLDIKSCSAAMPA
+2598 QAME
-2613 AAAAAKNRW
+2613 R
-2622 LLQPQQSQ
+2622 
-2630 VMEKLAMKC
+2630 LAMKC
-2639 GEGRG
+2639 GEGHG
-2644 RALIRRIIAVTRTAK
+2644 RALIRRIMAVIRTAK

-2710 DSFLKGLLAAHRG
+2710 DNFLKGLLAAHRG

-2804 NRVDSYI
+2804 NRVDSYVL
-2811 SEGDFSCL
+2811 EGDFSCL

-2853 AADSATGTPASV
+2853 ATDTATGTPASV
-2865 RGFRMAVITSLKQF
+2865 RGFRMAVIASLKQF

-2910 YMNSWLSRYDK
+2910 CMNSWSSRYDK
-2921 ERRNDELLE
+2921 ERQNDELLE
-2930 AMHHL
+2930 AMHHF
-2935 VDTAEI
+2935 VETAEV

-2946 AGQRTQRACARAA
+2946 AGQRTHRACARAS

-2965 RIPDLLWIGL
+2965 RIPDLQWIGL

-2985 EQSRFQE
+2985 EQWRFQE

-3101 TGFADVLDICNRVL
+3101 TGFGDVLDICNRVL
-3115 DKVPDNAGPLI
+3115 DKVPENAGPLI

>member
-1 MSISCQIDDGPAV
+1 MSASHQVDDGPAV
-14 LQLCRW
+14 LQLRRW
-20 TMSQPHL
+20 TLSQTHL
-27 KLSEFQEAFISPTR
+27 KLSKFREAFISPTR
-41 RLFGLLSNRG
+41 RRFGLLSDYG
-51 ELVLATAV
+51 DLVLATV
-59 VNPSQ
+59 EVNPSQ
-64 VESPSALPDTCGRVV
+64 VELPRALSDTCTQAV
-79 FELLSSIPRVK
+79 FETFSCIPRVK

-96 CSNDSSQLEDPIF
+96 CSDASDQLEDSSF
-109 NELLVVSSDGFIIIH
+109 NEILVVSSDASITVH
-124 AFRRSY
+124 AFCHSR
-130 KSTPSVDSTSDAKE
+130 KNTLTVNSTSDAKE
-144 LNGEWKEW
+144 LHGEWKEW
-152 SPTEGSVLEDG
+152 RPTDCSVLEDG
-163 ESAPKNRF
+163 ESGPKNWF
-171 CSFLTEITASVY
+171 CSFLTTITASVSS
-183 NGKYQAKFPLETF
+183 GKYQARFPVKSS
-196 LPNSAEVVSFSI
+196 LPHSAEVVSFSL
-208 YDITLSFLKFWY
+208 YDITLSYLKFWY
-220 SDSHR
+220 SKCSPNT
-225 MTRMETDNELP
+225 MMETDSESP
-236 KGFLSPLPVA
+236 QSFLSSLPLA
-246 EASCSCR
+246 EASCSCQ

-259 LSSSLGCLIGLV
+259 LSSSSGYLIGLV
-271 LTPNEA
+271 LTPNESVA
-277 VTCGAHQCNTNC
+277 CKAHPCNMEC
-289 ILVAVLE
+289 ILVSVLE
-296 LHQWGIQWNFVA
+296 LNQWGIQWNFVA
-308 DLQNVHDGEGPS
+308 DLQNVQDGIKSS

-329 DMFLACLSMAGF
+329 DTFLVCLNATGF
-341 VAIWNVKTGALT
+341 VAIWNVKTGGLA
-353 TSFSVADQCRAILEM
+353 TSFSVLQQYGTGLEM
-368 PLRSTMPIVTNLDDG
+368 PPRSSMSAVTNLDGG
-383 NSSVSNLFGRTFKRL
+383 NISVENFAGRMFKRI

-404 LLLGVVDE
+404 HLLAVVDE
-412 VGVVHVFYADDIINF
+412 VGVVYVFYADDTFNLKA
-427 EPNIHENAD
+427 NVHENFD
-436 LPAMNHF
+436 SSVMNHF
-443 GGSFSAWEAAGHE
+443 GDCLSAWEAAGHE
-456 IGSLSFCTHQSIQE
+456 IGSLSFSTHQFIRQ
-470 GFPHTTKL
+470 
-478 GSEFSGKNNVDVF
+478 GSLNPAELLPEISGKNDGIV
-491 RPRKRRRQCR
+491 RPRKRRKCR
-501 HIQNQ
+501 CDKNE

-512 GFGTT
+512 GFVTT
-517 AQMKVGAYPETVTA
+517 GQMKVGAAYSNIVN
-531 SISLRRVILPPCRSH
+531 SSSSLRRIFLPPCRSQE
-546 DDVIS
+546 DVIS
-551 LSPLGLTRIFKGSH
+551 LSPLGLTRIFKGSNA
-565 VDGDKLVKI
+565 DGNEHVKI
-574 VHTELLIRSSFF
+574 FHSELLMYSSFLG
-586 DERDIIVG
+586 ERDTDVE
-594 LMDKRLPFQKDF
+594 DKRLPFKKVS

-613 ACSFQGYLY
+613 VCSRQGYLY
-622 FITQDSLSV
+622 LITQYGLSV
-631 ALPSVSVSSFSSH
+631 VLPQVSISSFSSH
-644 VDIKF
+644 GDAIKF
-649 WQPGLTG
+649 WQPGFTVG
-656 ASACNSLN
+656 STCNALN
-664 LLSVNR
+664 LLSAVR
-670 SETSWRPWQLEV
+670 YEARWKTWQIEV

-691 PALADMLCWENGWD
+691 PALADRICWENGWD

-722 IGDLE
+722 NGDLE
-727 QSLNMLAEVDLA
+727 KSLNMLAEVNLA

-744 QLLFASVHRLLC
+744 QLLLASTCRLS
-756 TAGRDNEV
+756 GRTGSDNEV

-773 AICFATRMIKCYGL
+773 AVRFATRMIKCYGL
-787 QKQNIDMPD
+787 QKQNTDMPD
-796 NSVKLHEMAFLLRV
+796 NSVKLREMAFLLMV
-810 IRSIQ
+810 IRNIQ
-815 SRISARNTIRMGDDK
+815 SRVSAKNQNSVRMGDDK
-830 NSLKTGTEV
+830 NSLKIGAEA
-839 LHPVVMV
+839 LQNDSSLPVVVV
-846 DGVSSGPLGGL
+846 DGVSSGPPGGL
-857 AHDTQDSES
+857 DAHDRQGSAH
-866 PVFELVPDSNGQLAL
+866 VLVPDSNSLLAL

-886 SLSASNFYEIGTDEG
+886 SLSASNFHDINTNKGT
-901 VAQVGRQNIQGNIK
+901 AQVGRQIIQGNIK
-915 DMINRWEVNNIDLK
+915 EMINRWEMNNFDLK
-929 TVVRE
+929 SVVRE

-972 GRSIVYDLLMKG
+972 GRSIVYDLFMKG
-984 ETELAVAMLEKL
+984 ETGLAVAMLERL
-996 GDEIESDLRQ
+996 GDDVESDLRQ

-1021 DEMKKRGHMRSN
+1021 DEMKKRGYIRSN
-1033 EWNTLETITLIERF
+1033 EWKMLETITLIERF
-1047 YPSSSFWD
+1047 YPSSSFWE
-1055 TYLGRQNVIRD
+1055 TYFGRENVIRD

-1081 ALHIHNHPLIECGD
+1081 ALHIRNQPFIECGD
-1095 VDGAVLDPWANIND
+1095 VDGAVLGSWVNID
-1109 FTDFKEFSGN
+1109 DYTDSKEFSGSN
-1119 SISDGYWACAAVWSD
+1119 ISDGYWACAAVWSD

-1147 QPYHIHAH
+1147 RPYHIHAH
-1155 VPWESQF
+1155 IPWGSQF
-1162 EYFVAHNDVGEACK
+1162 EYFVGHNDAGKACE
-1176 LLDIIPD
+1176 LLDMIPN
-1183 SVLLEGILRV
+1183 SVLLEGIIRV
-1193 NVDGSQAAGSTV
+1193 NVDSLQAADKTV
-1205 SDVTVPD
+1205 SDLTVPD
-1212 YSMYICDSEELEPVC
+1212 YNMYICDSEELEPVC
-1227 LEIPHVKVFRS
+1227 MEIPHVKVFRS
-1238 LSNHESTSYIQMLMQ
+1238 LYNHESTSYIRMLMQ
-1253 QELAKKH
+1253 QELVKKH
-1260 IFMKEYW
+1260 IFVKEYW
-1267 QSTTEIIHLLAR
+1267 QSTAEIIPLLAR
-1279 SGTLIKDGPRK
+1279 AGMLTKDPK
-1290 ECSMTYSASEM
+1290 EAFCASEI
-1301 PDDSRHRAC
+1301 PDDANHWGRES
-1310 EVALHKLVIRFC
+1310 ALHKLVIRFC
-1322 VQYNSPYLLDLYLDN
+1322 VQYNLPYLLELYLDS
-1337 CNLALEKDCVPF
+1337 CNLAPEKDRIPL
-1349 LKNAAGDCK
+1349 LKDAAGDCK
-1358 WAQWLLFSRV
+1358 WAQWLLFSRI
-1368 KGYEYEAS
+1368 KGHEYEAS
-1376 FANARWNLSQKMV
+1376 FSNARWNLSQKMV
-1389 NNSNLTSVEIDEML
+1389 NSSNLTAIEIDEMM
-1403 YMVDDM
+1403 YTVDDM

-1425 PAPMQNSICSG
+1425 SAPIQKSICTG
-1436 SVNRNRGLSSQCTLE
+1436 SVNRSRGLSSQCTLE
-1451 NLGPCLQQF
+1451 NLDPCLQQF
-1460 PTLWKTLL
+1460 PTLRKTLF
-1468 SACFREDGYGSFNCS
+1468 SACFGKDEYGCLNYAR
-1483 PANVFRKS
+1483 ANAFGKS
-1491 SISEYLRWRYN
+1491 SISEYLRWRYSI
-1502 FFSSAGGDTSLL
+1502 FSSAGGDTSLL
-1514 QMLPCWLPKSIRR
+1514 QMLPCWVPKSIRR
-1527 LVQLFEQGPFG
+1527 LIQLFEQGPFG

-1559 IYNSTGY
+1559 IYNCTGY
-1566 GEPTAL
+1566 TEVNAL

-1616 RASQLKSA
+1616 RASQLKSVS
-1624 NARQVIS
+1624 ARQVIS
-1631 AQSNVQ
+1631 AQSYQ
-1637 ADVQLMLAPLSQ
+1637 ADVQLILAPLSQ
-1649 AERSILLSVAPL
+1649 AERSILISVAPL

-1675 VFLLELCGLCANMLR
+1675 IFLLELCGLCANMLR
-1690 LDITALRRISSYY
+1690 LDIAALRRISSYY
-1703 KSVQLN
+1703 KSVQQN
-1709 KRRELSSQRSSE
+1709 KHFDLPSPKGPE
-1721 LHVHSHGAD
+1721 LHVQSHGAD
-1730 VALALAQALAEDY
+1730 IVPALARALAEDY
-1743 VKSDHLHVLDQ
+1743 VQSDHLHVLEQ
-1754 NQTSRAPKRE
+1754 TQTSMAPKRE
-1764 QPSQPLIAILQH
+1764 QTPQPLISILQH
-1776 LEKASLPSLDEGRT
+1776 LEKASLPSLDEGKT

-1810 EASQHWS
+1810 EASQHWN

-1827 LPPSTKYLALLAND
+1827 LPLSTKYLALLAND
-1841 NDWVGLLT
+1841 NDWVGFLT
-1849 EAQMAGFPIEV
+1849 EAQIAGFPIEI

-1867 EIRES
+1867 EIRDL
-1872 RLKTHILTVLKNMMS
+1872 RLRTHVLTVLKNMMS
-1887 FRRKSSNNI
+1887 LRRKSSGNI
-1896 PGSSDSSLLAIDGNN
+1896 PSGSGDSSFSAVAGNN
-1911 PMELFSILGACEKQ
+1911 SMELFCILGVCEKQ
-1925 KNPGETLLNKAKQ
+1925 KNPGEALLNKAKQ

-1965 ITASRE
+1965 ITAARE
-1971 MSSTKVDDISSKI
+1971 MSSIKVDDISSKI
-1984 AKNVGAAV
+1984 AKNVGSAV
-1992 EATNKLASTSRNVEF
+1992 EATNKLPGTCRSVEF
-2007 RYNRKNPKRRRFLEA
+2007 RYNRKNPKRRRFLGA
-2022 SPEKFTL
+2022 SPEKFTTC
-2029 DFSLDVTCGPNSSVT
+2029 FSLDSSCGPNSSAT
-2044 SNTADIDAHQG
+2044 SYPADIDAHQERG
-2055 SRKPVYEEPVI
+2055 KPSGETI
-2066 SVDIDDRL
+2066 TSLDIDGRL

-2099 FLPSCSLLPFI
+2099 FLPSCSLLSFI

-2120 ISEASAHLAS
+2120 LPEASAHLAS
-2130 FSVRI
+2130 FSMRI

-2166 AMLSTCPSIY
+2166 AVLSTCPSIY
-2176 EKRCLLEL
+2176 EKRCLLQL
-2184 LAEVDFA
+2184 LSAVDFA
-2191 DGGTSSSYFR
+2191 DGGASSSYFS

-2213 LFKDG
+2213 LYKDTDI
-2218 AYKWDDSMDDAALL
+2218 YNWNDLMDDDSLL
-2232 TSLEKDGRWE
+2232 TSLEKDGQWE

-2247 ARQLESSDIA
+2247 ARQLESCDIA
-2257 WESTLNHVT
+2257 WESTLDHVT

-2293 HCQSLF
+2293 HCQALF
-2299 MKYSFPPL
+2299 MRYSFPPL
-2307 QAGLFF
+2307 KAGLFF

-2366 AVESDSQS
+2366 AVESESQS

-2380 AASSVAQNV
+2380 ASSAVAHNI
-2389 AVGSSTS
+2389 AVGNNTS

-2408 DGNMSSP
+2408 DSNMSSP
-2415 SMKATEKN
+2415 HMKAAERN
-2423 GLRDNL
+2423 GVRDNL
-2429 SRQQQPFES
+2429 SCQHVQLFES
-2438 NNEASTA
+2438 NSEASSTT
-2445 TNNTRAKRRVKANI
+2445 TNNTRSKRRLKTNL
-2459 PLRRGVNDNVES
+2459 PLRRGVNDNFES
-2471 RTDDLD
+2471 RTNDLD
-2477 NSLHNFHSSKMG
+2477 NNSNNFHSSKIG

-2507 LSGWEQNVRPVD
+2507 LSDWEQNVRPVD

-2542 LSPSYVPE
+2542 LSPSYIPE
-2550 ELVLVDVALRV
+2550 ELVLVDVALRI
-2561 ANNSSDGDISLS
+2561 ANNSSNGGISLS
-2573 CFDTEALSTL
+2573 CFDTEALSIL
-2583 QSLGVTSRSYMFDTS
+2583 QSLGVASSSNMIDP
-2598 QLLLDIKSCSAAMPA
+2598 L
-2613 AAAAAKNRW
+2613 
-2622 LLQPQQSQ
+2622 Q
-2630 VMEKLAMKC
+2630 VMEKLAAKC

-2644 RALIRRIIAVTRTAK
+2644 RALIRRIIAVIRTAK
-2659 VLGLPFSEAFE
+2659 LLGLPFSEAFE

-2765 MTGHEVPHACEVE
+2765 MTGHEVPHSCEVE

-2804 NRVDSYI
+2804 NRVEAYVL
-2811 SEGDFSCL
+2811 EGDFSCL

-2853 AADSATGTPASV
+2853 ATDTATGTPASV

-2935 VDTAEI
+2935 VETAEV

-2946 AGQRTQRACARAA
+2946 AGQRTHRACARAS

-3009 PVFWNQMLKPDLIEQ
+3009 PVFWNQMLKPDLIEL

-3096 LATLA
+3096 VASLA
-3101 TGFADVLDICNRVL
+3101 TGFVDVLDTCNRVL
-3115 DKVPDNAGPLI
+3115 DKVPENAGPLI

>member
-1 MSISCQIDDGPAV
+1 M
-14 LQLCRW
+14 
-20 TMSQPHL
+20 
-27 KLSEFQEAFISPTR
+27 
-41 RLFGLLSNRG
+41 
-51 ELVLATAV
+51 
-59 VNPSQ
+59 
-64 VESPSALPDTCGRVV
+64 
-79 FELLSSIPRVK
+79 
-90 SLAWGY
+90 
-96 CSNDSSQLEDPIF
+96 
-109 NELLVVSSDGFIIIH
+109 
-124 AFRRSY
+124 
-130 KSTPSVDSTSDAKE
+130 
-144 LNGEWKEW
+144 
-152 SPTEGSVLEDG
+152 
-163 ESAPKNRF
+163 
-171 CSFLTEITASVY
+171 
-183 NGKYQAKFPLETF
+183 
-196 LPNSAEVVSFSI
+196 
-208 YDITLSFLKFWY
+208 
-220 SDSHR
+220 
-225 MTRMETDNELP
+225 METDSESPQSFFSSLP
-236 KGFLSPLPVA
+236 LA
-246 EASCSCR
+246 EASCSCQ

-259 LSSSLGCLIGLV
+259 LSSSSGYLIGLV
-271 LTPNEA
+271 LTPNDS
-277 VTCGAHQCNTNC
+277 VTCEAHPCNTEC
-289 ILVAVLE
+289 ILIAVLE
-296 LHQWGIQWNFVA
+296 LNQWGIQWNFVA
-308 DLQNVHDGEGPS
+308 DLQDVRDGVKAS

-329 DMFLACLSMAGF
+329 DMFLACLNATGF
-341 VAIWNVKTGALT
+341 VAIWNVKTGGLA
-353 TSFSVADQCRAILEM
+353 TSFSVLQQCRTGLEM
-368 PLRSTMPIVTNLDDG
+368 PTRSSMPDVTNLHGG
-383 NSSVSNLFGRTFKRL
+383 NISVESFAGRMFKRL

-404 LLLGVVDE
+404 HLLAVVDE
-412 VGVVHVFYADDIINF
+412 VGVVYVFYADDTLNF
-427 EPNIHENAD
+427 KANVLENFD
-436 LPAMNHF
+436 LSVTNHF
-443 GGSFSAWEAAGHE
+443 GDCLSAWEAAGHE
-456 IGSLSFCTHQSIQE
+456 IGSLSFSTHQSIRQ
-470 GFPHTTKL
+470 GSLNPAKL
-478 GSEFSGKNNVDVF
+478 VPEVSWKNDVGIV
-491 RPRKRRRQCR
+491 RPRKRRKCR
-501 HIQNQ
+501 CDENE

-512 GFGTT
+512 GFVTT
-517 AQMKVGAYPETVTA
+517 GQMKVGPAYPDTLNSSST
-531 SISLRRVILPPCRSH
+531 LRRILLPPCRSYE
-546 DDVIS
+546 DVIS
-551 LSPLGLTRIFKGSH
+551 LSPLGLTRIFKGSNA
-565 VDGDKLVKI
+565 DGNEHVKI
-574 VHTELLIRSSFF
+574 FHTELLMYSSFLG
-586 DERDIIVG
+586 ERDIDVG
-594 LMDKRLPFQKDF
+594 FMDKRLPFKKDS

-613 ACSFQGYLY
+613 VCCCQGYLY
-622 FITQDSLSV
+622 LITQNGLSV
-631 ALPSVSVSSFSSH
+631 VLPPVSISSFSSH
-644 VDIKF
+644 GDAIKF
-649 WQPGLTG
+649 WQPGFAVG
-656 ASACNSLN
+656 SACNALN
-664 LLSVNR
+664 LLSVER
-670 SETSWRPWQLEV
+670 SETRWKPWQIEV

-691 PALADMLCWENGWD
+691 PALADRLCWENGWD

-722 IGDLE
+722 IADLE
-727 QSLNMLAEVDLA
+727 QSLDMLAEVNLA

-744 QLLFASVHRLLC
+744 QLLLASIHRLS
-756 TAGRDNEV
+756 GRSGSDNEV
-764 AVSSKLMVL
+764 AVSSRLMVL
-773 AICFATRMIKCYGL
+773 AVRFATRMIKCYGL
-787 QKQNIDMPD
+787 QKQNTDMPD
-796 NSVKLHEMAFLLRV
+796 NSVKLHEMSSLLMV

-815 SRISARNTIRMGDDK
+815 HRVSAKNQNSVRMGDDK
-830 NSLKTGTEV
+830 NSLKIGTE
-839 LHPVVMV
+839 LLQNDSSLSVVVV
-846 DGVSSGPLGGL
+846 DGLSSGLSGGL
-857 AHDTQDSES
+857 DAHDRQES
-866 PVFELVPDSNGQLAL
+866 AHVLVPDSDSLLAL
-881 TPVES
+881 APAES
-886 SLSASNFYEIGTDEG
+886 SLSASNFHDINTNKGT
-901 VAQVGRQNIQGNIK
+901 AQDGRQIIQGNIK
-915 DMINRWEVNNIDLK
+915 EMINRWEMNNFDLK

-984 ETELAVAMLEKL
+984 KTELAVATLERL
-996 GDEIESDLRQ
+996 GDDVESDLRQ

-1021 DEMKKRGHMRSN
+1021 DEMKKRGFIRSS
-1033 EWNTLETITLIERF
+1033 EWKMLETITLIERF

-1055 TYLGRQNVIRD
+1055 TYFVRENVIRD
-1066 AAKIVTLPGEDKPVL
+1066 AAKIVTLPGEDKPAL
-1081 ALHIHNHPLIECGD
+1081 SLHIRNQPLIECGD
-1095 VDGAVLDPWANIND
+1095 VDGTVLGSWVNID
-1109 FTDFKEFSGN
+1109 DYTDSKESSGSN
-1119 SISDGYWACAAVWSD
+1119 ISDGYWACAAVWSD

-1147 QPYHIHAH
+1147 QPYHVHAH
-1155 VPWESQF
+1155 IPWESQF
-1162 EYFVAHNDVGEACK
+1162 EYFVGHNDAGKVCE
-1176 LLDIIPD
+1176 LLDMIPN
-1183 SVLLEGILRV
+1183 SVLLEGIIRV
-1193 NVDGSQAAGSTV
+1193 NVDSLQAADNTV
-1205 SDVTVPD
+1205 SDLTVPD
-1212 YSMYICDSEELEPVC
+1212 YNMYICDSEELEPVC
-1227 LEIPHVKVFRS
+1227 MEIPHVKVFRS
-1238 LSNHESTSYIQMLMQ
+1238 LYNHESTSYIRMLIQ

-1260 IFMKEYW
+1260 IFVKEYW
-1267 QSTTEIIHLLAR
+1267 KSTTEIIPLLAR
-1279 SGTLIKDGPRK
+1279 AGMLIKVGPRK
-1290 ECSMTYSASEM
+1290 EYSTTFSASEM
-1301 PDDSRHRAC
+1301 PDDANHQGR
-1310 EVALHKLVIRFC
+1310 EGALHKLVIRFC
-1322 VQYNSPYLLDLYLDN
+1322 VQYNLPYLLELYLDN
-1337 CNLALEKDCVPF
+1337 CNLAPEKDCIPL
-1349 LKNAAGDCK
+1349 LKDAAGDCK
-1358 WAQWLLFSRV
+1358 WAQWLLFSRI
-1368 KGYEYEAS
+1368 KGLEYEAS
-1376 FANARWNLSQKMV
+1376 FSNARWNLSQKMI
-1389 NNSNLTSVEIDEML
+1389 NSSNLTAVEIDEML
-1403 YMVDDM
+1403 YTVDDM

-1425 PAPMQNSICSG
+1425 SAPIQKSICTG
-1436 SVNRNRGLSSQCTLE
+1436 SVNRSRGLPSQCTLE

-1460 PTLWKTLL
+1460 PTLWKTLY
-1468 SACFREDGYGSFNCS
+1468 SACFGQGEYGCLNYS
-1483 PANVFRKS
+1483 PANVFGKS
-1491 SISEYLRWRYN
+1491 SISEYLRWRYSI
-1502 FFSSAGGDTSLL
+1502 FSSAGGDTSLL
-1514 QMLPCWLPKSIRR
+1514 QMVPCWVPKSIRR
-1527 LVQLFEQGPFG
+1527 LIQLFEQGPFG
-1538 MQLLSNAPSS
+1538 MQLLSSAPPS

-1566 GEPTAL
+1566 TDANAL

-1624 NARQVIS
+1624 SACQVIP

-1637 ADVQLMLAPLSQ
+1637 ADVQLILAPLSQ
-1649 AERSILLSVAPL
+1649 AERSILISVAPL

-1669 TLVASC
+1669 ALVASC
-1675 VFLLELCGLCANMLR
+1675 IFLLELCGLCANMLR
-1690 LDITALRRISSYY
+1690 LDIAALRRISSYY
-1703 KSVQLN
+1703 KSVQQ
-1709 KRRELSSQRSSE
+1709 KKHFDLSSPKAPE
-1721 LHVHSHGAD
+1721 LHMQSHGAD
-1730 VALALAQALAEDY
+1730 IAPALARALAEDY
-1743 VKSDHLHVLDQ
+1743 VQSDHLHVLEQ
-1754 NQTSRAPKRE
+1754 TQTSMAPKRE
-1764 QPSQPLIAILQH
+1764 QTPQPLIAILQH
-1776 LEKASLPSLDEGRT
+1776 LEKASLPSLDEGKT

-1796 TGVGDASLYRSQQN
+1796 TGIGDASVYRSQQN
-1810 EASQHWS
+1810 EASQHWN

-1827 LPPSTKYLALLAND
+1827 LPLSTKYLALLAND
-1841 NDWVGLLT
+1841 NDWVGFLT
-1849 EAQMAGFPIEV
+1849 EAQIAGFPIEV

-1867 EIRES
+1867 EIRDS
-1872 RLKTHILTVLKNMMS
+1872 RLRTHILTVLKNMMS
-1887 FRRKSSNNI
+1887 LRRKSSGNI
-1896 PGSSDSSLLAIDGNN
+1896 PSGSSDSSFSAVDGNN
-1911 PMELFSILGACEKQ
+1911 PVELFGILGVCEKQ
-1925 KNPGETLLNKAKQ
+1925 KNPGEALLNKAKQ

-1965 ITASRE
+1965 ITAARE
-1971 MSSTKVDDISSKI
+1971 MSSIKVDDISSKI
-1984 AKNVGAAV
+1984 AKNVESAV
-1992 EATNKLASTSRNVEF
+1992 VATNKLPGTCRNVEF

-2022 SPEKFTL
+2022 SPEKFTMC
-2029 DFSLDVTCGPNSSVT
+2029 FSLDSSCGPNSAAT
-2044 SNTADIDAHQG
+2044 SYPADIDAHQESG
-2055 SRKPVYEEPVI
+2055 RSISGETI
-2066 SVDIDDRL
+2066 MSVDIDERL
-2074 ASLSSMV
+2074 ACLSSMV

-2099 FLPSCSLLPFI
+2099 FLPSCSLLSFI

-2120 ISEASAHLAS
+2120 LPEASAHLAS

-2144 NSSKEVSVIAGWVA
+2144 NSSKEVSVLAGWVA

-2166 AMLSTCPSIY
+2166 AVLSTCPSIY
-2176 EKRCLLEL
+2176 EKRCLLQL
-2184 LAEVDFA
+2184 LSGVDFA
-2191 DGGTSSSYFR
+2191 DSGSSSSYFS
-2201 RRYWKINLSEPS
+2201 RRYWKINLSEPD
-2213 LFKDG
+2213 LHKDTDI
-2218 AYKWDDSMDDAALL
+2218 YDWNDFMDDACLL
-2232 TSLEKDGRWE
+2232 TSLEKDGQWE

-2257 WESTLNHVT
+2257 WESTLDHVT

-2299 MKYSFPPL
+2299 MRYSLPPL
-2307 QAGLFF
+2307 KAGLFF

-2320 GKEIPAQELHEILLL
+2320 GKEIPARELHEILLL

-2354 LLREI
+2354 LLRDI

-2366 AVESDSQS
+2366 AVESESQS

-2380 AASSVAQNV
+2380 ATPAVAHNI
-2389 AVGSSTS
+2389 AVGNGTS

-2408 DGNMSSP
+2408 DSNMGSP
-2415 SMKATEKN
+2415 HMKATERN
-2423 GLRDNL
+2423 GIRDNL
-2429 SRQQQPFES
+2429 SCQHVQLFES
-2438 NNEASTA
+2438 NSEASST
-2445 TNNTRAKRRVKANI
+2445 TINNTRGKRRVKTNL
-2459 PLRRGVNDNVES
+2459 PLRRGVNDNFES
-2471 RTDDLD
+2471 RTSDLD
-2477 NSLHNFHSSKMG
+2477 NNSNNFQSSKIG
-2489 EQARNLLSEE
+2489 EQARNILSEE
-2499 EFAKMEAS
+2499 EFAKMEES

-2542 LSPSYVPE
+2542 LSPSYIPE
-2550 ELVLVDVALRV
+2550 ELVLVDVALKI
-2561 ANNSSDGDISLS
+2561 ANNSSIGISLS
-2573 CFDTEALSTL
+2573 CFDTEALSIL
-2583 QSLGVTSRSYMFDTS
+2583 QSLGVASSSDMIDP
-2598 QLLLDIKSCSAAMPA
+2598 L
-2613 AAAAAKNRW
+2613 
-2622 LLQPQQSQ
+2622 Q
-2630 VMEKLAMKC
+2630 VMEKLAVKC

-2644 RALIRRIIAVTRTAK
+2644 RALIRRIIAVIRTAK
-2659 VLGLPFSEAFE
+2659 LLGLPFSEAFE
-2670 KQPIELLQLLSLKAQ
+2670 KQPIEILQLLSLKAQ

-2804 NRVDSYI
+2804 NRVDSYVL
-2811 SEGDFSCL
+2811 EGDFPCL

-2853 AADSATGTPASV
+2853 ATDTATGTPASV

-2935 VDTAEI
+2935 VETAEV

-2946 AGQRTQRACARAA
+2946 AGQRTHRACARAS

-3096 LATLA
+3096 LAALA
-3101 TGFADVLDICNRVL
+3101 TGFVDVLDICNKVL
-3115 DKVPDNAGPLI
+3115 DKVPENAGPLI

>member
-1 MSISCQIDDGPAV
+1 MSMSCQADEGPVV

-20 TMSQPHL
+20 TMSQPHI
-27 KLSEFQEAFISPTR
+27 KLSKFREAFISPSR
-41 RLFGLLSNRG
+41 RLFGLLSDLG
-51 ELVLATAV
+51 DLVLATAEI
-59 VNPSQ
+59 NPSQ
-64 VESPSALPDTCGRVV
+64 VESPNALSDTCSQSV
-79 FELLSSIPRVK
+79 FELLYSIPRVK
-90 SLAWGY
+90 SLAWGC
-96 CSNDSSQLEDPIF
+96 CSNASCQLEEPIF
-109 NELLVVSSDGFIIIH
+109 SDILVVSSDGSIILH
-124 AFRRSY
+124 AFRRSN
-130 KSTPSVDSTSDAKE
+130 KSTASLNSTSDAKE
-144 LNGEWKEW
+144 LHGEWKEW
-152 SPTEGSVLEDG
+152 SPTEGSILEDG
-163 ESAPKNRF
+163 KNWF
-171 CSFLTEITASVY
+171 CSFLIKIAASIC
-183 NGKYQAKFPLETF
+183 NGKYQARFPVETS
-196 LPNSAEVVSFSI
+196 LPHSAEVISFSI
-208 YDITLSFLKFWY
+208 YDITMLFLKFWY
-220 SDSHR
+220 SECHPK
-225 MTRMETDNELP
+225 TRMEIDGESLQ
-236 KGFLSPLPVA
+236 GSLSPLLA
-246 EASCSCR
+246 SEASCSCR
-253 WECLKV
+253 WDCLKV
-259 LSSSLGCLIGLV
+259 LSSSSGYLVGLV
-271 LTPNEA
+271 LTPNES
-277 VTCGAHQCNTNC
+277 VTCEGHKCNTKG

-308 DLQNVHDGEGPS
+308 DLQNVHGGEGHS

-329 DMFLACLSMAGF
+329 DMFLACLSTAGF
-341 VAIWNVKTGALT
+341 VAIWNVKTGGLT
-353 TSFSVADQCRAILEM
+353 SSFNVVEHCKTELEV
-368 PLRSTMPIVTNLDDG
+368 PLRSTMPVVTNLDTG
-383 NSSVSNLFGRTFKRL
+383 NNSVSNIFGRTFKKL

-404 LLLGVVDE
+404 ILVAVVDE
-412 VGVVHVFYADDIINF
+412 VGVVYVFYADDIINLKA
-427 EPNIHENAD
+427 NLYENVD

-443 GGSFSAWEAAGHE
+443 GGIFSAWEAAGHE
-456 IGSLSFCTHQSIQE
+456 IGSLSFCTHQCVQQGSLH
-470 GFPHTTKL
+470 PAKL
-478 GSEFSGKNNVDVF
+478 GPEFSGKKDVEVV

-501 HIQNQ
+501 LQNQ
-506 VDSWPS
+506 VHSWPS
-512 GFGTT
+512 GFGTI
-517 AQMKVGAYPETVTA
+517 AQMKARADPETVTA
-531 SISLRRVILPPCRSH
+531 SNSLRRVLLPPCRLH
-546 DDVIS
+546 EDVIS
-551 LSPLGLTRIFKGSH
+551 LSPLGLMWIFKGSD
-565 VDGDKLVKI
+565 VDGDKHAKI
-574 VHTELLIRSSFF
+574 IHTKLLMCSSSF
-586 DERDIIVG
+586 DERDINVG
-594 LMDKRLPFQKDF
+594 LMDKRLPFQTDF
-606 AFVGDSV
+606 AFNGDSV
-613 ACSFQGYLY
+613 VCSFQGYLY
-622 FITQDSLSV
+622 LITQDSLSV
-631 ALPSVSVSSFSSH
+631 VLPSVSTSPFSICGDSM
-644 VDIKF
+644 KF
-649 WQPGLTG
+649 WQPGFAG
-656 ASACNSLN
+656 GSACNALN
-664 LLSVNR
+664 LLSMNR
-670 SETSWRPWQLEV
+670 SETIWKPWQLEL

-691 PALADMLCWENGWD
+691 PAVADMLCSENGWD
-705 LKVSRLR
+705 VKFSRLR
-712 WLQLALHYSM
+712 WLQLALHYTM
-722 IGDLE
+722 IRDLE
-727 QSLNMLAEVDLA
+727 QSLNMLAEVNLA

-744 QLLFASVHRLLC
+744 QLILASVHRLFC
-756 TAGRDNEV
+756 TTGSDNEV
-764 AVSSKLMVL
+764 AVSSKLLVL
-773 AICFATRMIKCYGL
+773 AVRFATRMIKCYGL
-787 QKQNIDMPD
+787 QKQNTDMPD

-815 SRISARNTIRMGDDK
+815 SRVSARNSLRMGDDK
-830 NSLKTGTEV
+830 NSLNISTDVFKNDSS
-839 LHPVVMV
+839 LPVVAV
-846 DGVSSGPLGGL
+846 DGVLPGPSGGL
-857 AHDTQDSES
+857 AHDTQDSAS

-881 TPVES
+881 TAVES
-886 SLSASNFYEIGTDEG
+886 SLGASKFHEIGPDEG
-901 VAQVGRQNIQGNIK
+901 IAQVGRQSVQGNIK
-915 DMINRWEVNNIDLK
+915 DMINRWEMNNLDLK

-960 DSEDAFSEVHEI
+960 DPEDAFSEIHEI
-972 GRSIVYDLLMKG
+972 GRSIVYDMLMKG
-984 ETELAVAMLEKL
+984 ETDLAVATLEKL
-996 GDEIESDLRQ
+996 GDDIESDLRQ

-1021 DEMKKRGHMRSN
+1021 DEMKRRGYMRSN
-1033 EWNTLETITLIERF
+1033 EWKMLETITLIERF

-1055 TYLGRQNVIRD
+1055 TYLGRENVIRD
-1066 AAKIVTLPGEDKPVL
+1066 AAKIVTLPGEDKPAL

-1095 VDGAVLDPWANIND
+1095 VDGAVLDPWVNISDYTN
-1109 FTDFKEFSGN
+1109 FKEFSG
-1119 SISDGYWACAAVWSD
+1119 SDISDGYWACAAIWSD

-1147 QPYHIHAH
+1147 QPYHLHGHI
-1155 VPWESQF
+1155 PWESQF

-1176 LLDIIPD
+1176 LLDMIPEN
-1183 SVLLEGILRV
+1183 VLLEGILRV
-1193 NVDGSQAAGSTV
+1193 NVDNSQAADNTA

-1212 YSMYICDSEELEPVC
+1212 YNVYICDSEELGPVC
-1227 LEIPHVKVFRS
+1227 LEIPHVKIFQS
-1238 LSNHESTSYIQMLMQ
+1238 MPTHESTSYIRVLMQ

-1267 QSTTEIIHLLAR
+1267 QSTTEVIPVLAR
-1279 SGTLIKDGPRK
+1279 SGTLIKVGPRK
-1290 ECSMTYSASEM
+1290 ECSMTYPASGM
-1301 PDDSRHRAC
+1301 PDDTCHRAC
-1310 EVALHKLVIRFC
+1310 EGALHKLVIRFC
-1322 VQYNSPYLLDLYLDN
+1322 VQYDLPYLLDLYLDN
-1337 CNLALEKDCVPF
+1337 CNLALDKDCIPL
-1349 LKNAAGDCK
+1349 LKDAAGDCK
-1358 WAQWLLFSRV
+1358 WAQWLLFSRA
-1368 KGYEYEAS
+1368 KSHEYEAS
-1376 FANARWNLSQKMV
+1376 FANAHWNVSQKMV
-1389 NNSNLTSVEIDEML
+1389 NCSNLTAIEIDEML
-1403 YMVDDM
+1403 YTVDDM

-1425 PAPMQNSICSG
+1425 PAPMQKSIFTG

-1460 PTLWKTLL
+1460 PTLWNTLL
-1468 SACFREDGYGSFNCS
+1468 SACFGQDGYGSLNYS

-1491 SISEYLRWRYN
+1491 PISEYLGWRYN
-1502 FFSSAGGDTSLL
+1502 IFSSAGGDTSFL
-1514 QMLPCWLPKSIRR
+1514 QMLPCWFPKSIRR

-1548 EELFTHSVTDY
+1548 EEIFTHNVTDY

-1566 GEPTAL
+1566 SEPTAL

-1675 VFLLELCGLCANMLR
+1675 MFLLELCGLCANMLR
-1690 LDITALRRISSYY
+1690 LDIAALRRISCYY
-1703 KSVQLN
+1703 KSAQLN
-1709 KRRELSSQRSSE
+1709 KQCELSSQQSPE

-1730 VALALAQALAEDY
+1730 VALALARALAEDY
-1743 VKSDHLHVLDQ
+1743 VQSDHLHVLDQ

-1796 TGVGDASLYRSQQN
+1796 TGVGDASLYRLQQN
-1810 EASQHWS
+1810 EASQHWG

-1827 LPPSTKYLALLAND
+1827 LPPSTKYLSLLAND
-1841 NDWVGLLT
+1841 NDWVGFLT

-1867 EIRES
+1867 EIRDS

-1887 FRRKSSNNI
+1887 FRRKSSSNI
-1896 PGSSDSSLLAIDGNN
+1896 PSGTSDSFLLAVDGNN
-1911 PMELFSILGACEKQ
+1911 PMELFCILGACERQ
-1925 KNPGETLLNKAKQ
+1925 KNPGEALLYKAKQ
-1938 MQWSLLAMIA
+1938 MLWSLLAMIA

-1971 MSSTKVDDISSKI
+1971 MSSLKVEDISSKI

-1992 EATNKLASTSRNVEF
+1992 EATNKLAKRNVEF

-2022 SPEKFTL
+2022 SPERFTL
-2029 DFSLDVTCGPNSSVT
+2029 DFSLDVTCGPNSVVS

-2055 SRKPVYEEPVI
+2055 SGKPISEEPI
-2066 SVDIDDRL
+2066 FPVDIDERL

-2120 ISEASAHLAS
+2120 LSEASAHLAS

-2144 NSSKEVSVIAGWVA
+2144 NSSKEASIIAGWVA
-2158 ATAVKAAD
+2158 VTAVKAAD
-2166 AMLSTCPSIY
+2166 AVLSTCPSIY
-2176 EKRCLLEL
+2176 EKRCLLGL
-2184 LAEVDFA
+2184 LAEIDFA

-2213 LFKDG
+2213 LFKDSDI
-2218 AYKWDDSMDDAALL
+2218 YKWDDSMDDASLL
-2232 TSLEKDGRWE
+2232 TALEKDGRWE
-2242 QARTW
+2242 EARTW
-2247 ARQLESSDIA
+2247 AKQLESSDIA
-2257 WESTLNHVT
+2257 WESTPDHVT

-2299 MKYSFPPL
+2299 VKYSFPPL

-2366 AVESDSQS
+2366 AVESESQS

-2380 AASSVAQNV
+2380 APSVGQNV
-2389 AVGSSTS
+2389 AVGNSTS
-2396 IIEQTADVITKI
+2396 IIEQTANVITKI
-2408 DGNMSSP
+2408 DSNMSS
-2415 SMKATEKN
+2415 SCMKATERN
-2423 GLRDNL
+2423 GLRDSL
-2429 SRQQQPFES
+2429 SRQQHLQLFES
-2438 NNEASTA
+2438 NSEAA
-2445 TNNTRAKRRVKANI
+2445 NNTRAKRRVKGNI
-2459 PLRRGVNDNVES
+2459 PLRRGVNDTVES

-2477 NSLHNFHSSKMG
+2477 SNSYNINSSKMG
-2489 EQARNLLSEE
+2489 EQTRNLLSEE

-2507 LSGWEQNVRPVD
+2507 LSGWEQHVRPVD
-2519 MEKAVLS
+2519 MERAVLS

-2550 ELVLVDVALRV
+2550 ELVLVDIALRI
-2561 ANNSSDGDISLS
+2561 ANNSNNGDISLS
-2573 CFDTEALSTL
+2573 CFDTKALSTL
-2583 QSLGVTSRSYMFDTS
+2583 QSLEVTSGSDKFDAS
-2598 QLLLDIKSCSAAMPA
+2598 QA
-2613 AAAAAKNRW
+2613 
-2622 LLQPQQSQ
+2622 
-2630 VMEKLAMKC
+2630 MEKLAMQC

-2644 RALIRRIIAVTRTAK
+2644 RALIRRIMAVIRTAK

-2685 DSFDEAKFLVETHI
+2685 DSFDEAKFLVETHD

-2765 MTGHEVPHACEVE
+2765 MTGNEVPHACEVE

-2804 NRVDSYI
+2804 NRVDSYV

-2819 ARLITGV
+2819 AHLITGV
-2826 SNFHSLSFILS
+2826 SNFHSLSFILC

-2853 AADSATGTPASV
+2853 AADTATGTPASV

-2891 RHFDMKHEAA
+2891 KHFDMKHEAA

-2910 YMNSWLSRYDK
+2910 YMNSWLSRHDK

-2935 VDTAEI
+2935 VETAEV

-2946 AGQRTQRACARAA
+2946 AGQRTHRACASAA

-2999 YNINQPMEWA
+2999 YSINQPMEWA